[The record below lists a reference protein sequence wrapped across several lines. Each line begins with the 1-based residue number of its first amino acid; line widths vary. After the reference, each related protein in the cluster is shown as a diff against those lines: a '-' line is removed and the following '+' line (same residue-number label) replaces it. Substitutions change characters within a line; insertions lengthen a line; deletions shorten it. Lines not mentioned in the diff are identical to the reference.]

1 MSVNLESRKLRIVD
15 YLVNLDDE
23 AIILQIENLLFP
35 HGDWWDTL
43 SGKDVEAIQAGI
55 AQAEGEQTIDIR
67 VFMSDLRKKYEAH

>member
-23 AIILQIENLLFP
+23 AIVLQIENLLFP

-43 SGKDVEAIQAGI
+43 TEKDIEAIQAGF
-55 AQAEGEQTIDIR
+55 AQAEKGQVIDFKL
-67 VFMSDLRKKYEAH
+67 FMSDLRKKYDAR